1 MPEIRP
7 ITEADAGAF
16 LDLCQRLDE
25 ETAFM
30 MLEPGE
36 RKTTP
41 DEQRARIAGI
51 LASPNSMIFVAE
63 HEGQLVGYLAAMG
76 GAYRRNRH
84 NAHLVIGIR
93 RAFTGQGLGTR
104 LFQALEAWAPGAG
117 LHRLEL
123 TVMVHNAAGL
133 ALYRKMGFQVEG
145 TRVHSLRVDG
155 RWVDEVSMAKLLD

>member
-7 ITEADAGAF
+7 ITEADAEAF

-36 RKTTP
+36 RQTTL

-51 LASPNSMIFVAE
+51 LTAPNSMIFVVE

-76 GAYRRNRH
+76 GGYRRNRH
-84 NAHLVIGIR
+84 SAHLVIGIR
-93 RAFTGQGLGTR
+93 QVFAVRGLGTR
-104 LFQALEAWAPGAG
+104 LFQALEAWAPGVG

-123 TVMVHNAAGL
+123 TVMAHNAAGL

-145 TRVHSLRVDG
+145 VRVHSLRVDG
-155 RWVDEVSMAKLLD
+155 RWVDELSMAKLLD